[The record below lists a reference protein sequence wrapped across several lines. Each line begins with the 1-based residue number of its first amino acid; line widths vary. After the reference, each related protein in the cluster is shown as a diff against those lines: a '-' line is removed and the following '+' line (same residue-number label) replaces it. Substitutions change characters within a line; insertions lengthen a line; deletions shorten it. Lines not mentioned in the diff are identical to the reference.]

1 MPASMT
7 RYDDAV
13 KLQLQ
18 IARRVI
24 DRDDFGEIKSICAVD
39 VAYDDSYAYCSAVVM
54 SRSGEQIES
63 ASAVSTIESPYV
75 PGLLMLRESPPI
87 IRALEKLRNGFDLLL
102 VDGHGLLHPRK
113 CGIACY
119 LGVKLDKP
127 TIGIAKSLL
136 CGTIKSKGTIE
147 FDGEILGHTI
157 GKGRKMLYISVG
169 HRISLGSAVSLVL
182 ELGKGA
188 TPEAMKQADANSKE
202 FKKRKRAD

>member
-1 MPASMT
+1 MT

-39 VAYDDSYAYCSAVVM
+39 AAYDDSNAYCSAVVM
-54 SRSGEQIES
+54 SKSGEPVES
-63 ASAVSTIESPYV
+63 ANTMSKIESPYV

-87 IRALEKLRNGFDLLL
+87 LRTLKELRNGYDLLL

-119 LGVKLDKP
+119 LGVRLDKP

-136 CGTIKSKGTIE
+136 CGTLKSKGSVE
-147 FDGEILGHTI
+147 LDGEILGHTI
-157 GKGRKMLYISVG
+157 GEGRKMLYISVG

-188 TPEAMKQADANSKE
+188 IPKAMKQADKNSKE
-202 FKKRKRAD
+202 FKKRKRVD

>member
-1 MPASMT
+1 MT
-7 RYDDAV
+7 RYDEAV

-39 VAYDDSYAYCSAVVM
+39 VAYDDRNAYCSAVVM

-63 ASAVSTIESPYV
+63 ASALSTIESPYV

-87 IRALEKLRNGFDLLL
+87 LRTLEKLRSGYDLLL

-136 CGTIKSKGTIE
+136 CGTIKSKGSIE
-147 FDGEILGHTI
+147 FDGEILGRTI

-169 HRISLGSAVSLVL
+169 HRISLGSAVYLVL

-188 TPEAMKQADANSKE
+188 TPKAMKQADANSKE
-202 FKKRKRAD
+202 FKKRKRVD